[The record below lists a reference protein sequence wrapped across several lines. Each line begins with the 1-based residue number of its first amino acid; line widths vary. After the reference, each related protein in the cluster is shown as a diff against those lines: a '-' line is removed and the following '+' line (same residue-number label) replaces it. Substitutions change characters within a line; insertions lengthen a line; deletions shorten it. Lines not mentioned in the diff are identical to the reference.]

1 MNTLQNKKMKY
12 FLYLLIL
19 FSFSCGDKKTLEKY
33 QQFDLKQK
41 KIAKGMSFKKVSEII
56 GTPKH
61 TYVNDSTIIAN
72 FDYGN
77 IDGYRFT
84 VGFSKDS
91 LVLWK
96 EYEN

>member
-1 MNTLQNKKMKY
+1 MKY
-12 FLYLLIL
+12 TLIIIIFLC
-19 FSFSCGDKKTLEKY
+19 FSCGDKKALEKF

-41 KIAKGMSFKKVSEII
+41 KITKGMPFKQVSEII
-56 GTPKH
+56 GVPEFI
-61 TYVNDSTIIAN
+61 NLRDSIFIGKYN
-72 FDYGN
+72 YGN